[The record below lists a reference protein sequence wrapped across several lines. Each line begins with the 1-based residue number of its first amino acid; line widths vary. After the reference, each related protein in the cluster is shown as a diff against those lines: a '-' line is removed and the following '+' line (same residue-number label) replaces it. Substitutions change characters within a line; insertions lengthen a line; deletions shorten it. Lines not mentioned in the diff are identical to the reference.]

1 MGRRR
6 GRKTMLRIYYVKTK
20 STFNKRRE
28 KRDFKNKVENR
39 NLTKSFK
46 RASSR
51 EGTHARNSGPHEE
64 RK

>member
-1 MGRRR
+1 
-6 GRKTMLRIYYVKTK
+6 MLRIYYVKTK

-51 EGTHARNSGPHEE
+51 EGLTPETQVHMKKESRRSNEVSL
-64 RK
+64 